1 MKREQKT
8 ALYAQAIEHYGLETQ
23 VIMVFEETAELQNA
37 LAKFIRGRGTQQAVI
52 TELADVSIMV
62 EQMARLFGQEDFAA
76 EKERKLKRLA
86 RRLSATNGNKS
97 NRKNR

>member
-8 ALYAQAIEHYGLETQ
+8 ALYERAIEHYGLATQ
-23 VIMVFEETAELQNA
+23 VTMVFEETGELQNA

-52 TELADVSIMV
+52 TELADVSIMI

-76 EKERKLKRLA
+76 EKERKLNRLA
-86 RRLSATNGNKS
+86 RRLAATNGNKS
-97 NRKNR
+97 NRKSR

>member
-62 EQMARLFGQEDFAA
+62 EQMARLFGQEDFAT

-86 RRLSATNGNKS
+86 RRLRTTNGNKS